1 MRPNCNTIAVKKIH
15 PNTKNILEE
24 RKGKRTG
31 DIHAYFAYCACAY
44 PESELSDRLMISF
57 PSNCCDLVPV
67 LIDPMDTIFV
77 KNVRT
82 YSPAYDAGLKT
93 GDRVI
98 TVNDQSVSQ
107 KSYAQVIGLIQQSE
121 GTLKLEVLPKDETD
135 GQEDRSFVSIIV
147 IVHVNVPSS
156 STE

>member
-1 MRPNCNTIAVKKIH
+1 MKH
-15 PNTKNILEE
+15 
-24 RKGKRTG
+24 
-31 DIHAYFAYCACAY
+31 HA
-44 PESELSDRLMISF
+44 ISF
-57 PSNCCDLVPV
+57 PGPSYKRKRLSF
-67 LIDPMDTIFV
+67 LDPMDTIFV

-121 GTLKLEVLPKDETD
+121 GTLKLEVLPKDESE
-135 GQEDRSFVSIIV
+135 GQEDPCQVVSLLFTGLPENNYNVLNINCRCQRVCAWKTHNYKVVSFLCKLGCLKKK
-147 IVHVNVPSS
+147 
-156 STE
+156 ELL

>member
-1 MRPNCNTIAVKKIH
+1 
-15 PNTKNILEE
+15 
-24 RKGKRTG
+24 
-31 DIHAYFAYCACAY
+31 
-44 PESELSDRLMISF
+44 
-57 PSNCCDLVPV
+57 
-67 LIDPMDTIFV
+67 MDTIFV

-135 GQEDRSFVSIIV
+135 GQEDPCQVVSLGFLKITTIK
-147 IVHVNVPSS
+147 IKL
-156 STE
+156 

>member
-1 MRPNCNTIAVKKIH
+1 MNDAITFSGPSYK
-15 PNTKNILEE
+15 
-24 RKGKRTG
+24 RKR
-31 DIHAYFAYCACAY
+31 
-44 PESELSDRLMISF
+44 LSFL
-57 PSNCCDLVPV
+57 
-67 LIDPMDTIFV
+67 DPMDTIFV

-82 YSPAYDAGLKT
+82 YSPAYEAGLKT

-135 GQEDRSFVSIIV
+135 GQEDPCQVVSLLCTGLSENNYYLNQAV
-147 IVHVNVPSS
+147 SLLFKSKLSLKCTQLSLSKSLHQEDP
-156 STE
+156 

>member
-1 MRPNCNTIAVKKIH
+1 MKH
-15 PNTKNILEE
+15 
-24 RKGKRTG
+24 
-31 DIHAYFAYCACAY
+31 HA
-44 PESELSDRLMISF
+44 ISF
-57 PSNCCDLVPV
+57 PGPSYKRKRLSF
-67 LIDPMDTIFV
+67 LDPMDTIFV

-121 GTLKLEVLPKDETD
+121 GTLKLEVRATKRRERRPRGPLSSCK
-135 GQEDRSFVSIIV
+135 SSIYRV
-147 IVHVNVPSS
+147 ARK
-156 STE
+156 

>member
-1 MRPNCNTIAVKKIH
+1 
-15 PNTKNILEE
+15 
-24 RKGKRTG
+24 
-31 DIHAYFAYCACAY
+31 
-44 PESELSDRLMISF
+44 
-57 PSNCCDLVPV
+57 
-67 LIDPMDTIFV
+67 MDTIFV

-135 GQEDRSFVSIIV
+135 GQEDPCQVVSLLSTGFSENNYYKNQAV
-147 IVHVNVPSS
+147 SLLFKSKLTIVHNCHKEFVPGRPLIVKW
-156 STE
+156 